1 MNTRSRVMAYGLAVA
16 VLGLAESAYGFEC
29 PTPQASS
36 PFVLKETEQ
45 QQKQLSRLLVSGDV
59 ENRLGEIVAD
69 LRKRHPE
76 ASRVE
81 VIDYLVGAYC
91 PAVAAMP
98 GVSDEE
104 KTQKVRSFA
113 ETAFDLLA
121 TRQL

>member
-1 MNTRSRVMAYGLAVA
+1 
-16 VLGLAESAYGFEC
+16 
-29 PTPQASS
+29 
-36 PFVLKETEQ
+36 VLKETEQ
-45 QQKQLSRLLVSGDV
+45 QQKQLSRLLASGDV